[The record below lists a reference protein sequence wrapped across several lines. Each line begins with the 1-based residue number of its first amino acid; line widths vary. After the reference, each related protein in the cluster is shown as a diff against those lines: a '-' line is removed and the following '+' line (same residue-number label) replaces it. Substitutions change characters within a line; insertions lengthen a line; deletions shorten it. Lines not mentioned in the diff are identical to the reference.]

1 MLQTRDS
8 GVEADKFGR
17 ANAIK
22 VANFL
27 GTSLISKN
35 SNEIELEGELYVIKS
50 TRRGNNSIGI
60 TKTMLKRL
68 NGVVGAFENEKGEYE
83 LYKTKLEDF
92 LALQNP
98 SRSLSHQTNKGSK
111 VIKMSSKDIEK
122 HGSFV
127 GIIK

>member
-1 MLQTRDS
+1 
-8 GVEADKFGR
+8 
-17 ANAIK
+17 
-22 VANFL
+22 
-27 GTSLISKN
+27 
-35 SNEIELEGELYVIKS
+35 
-50 TRRGNNSIGI
+50 
-60 TKTMLKRL
+60 MLKRL

-92 LALQNP
+92 LGVQNP

>member
-1 MLQTRDS
+1 MKQTRDS
-8 GVEADKFGR
+8 GAESDKFGR
-17 ANAIK
+17 ANSVK

-27 GTSLISKN
+27 GTSLISKK
-35 SNEIELEGELYVIKS
+35 SNEIELEGDLYVIKS

-83 LYKTKLEDF
+83 LHKTKIEDF
-92 LALQNP
+92 FGSQNP

-122 HGSFV
+122 YGCSL
-127 GIIK
+127 GKIK